1 MFKYRRILSFLTDT
15 LFICILTML
24 ITASIANPARFDY
37 EDYTEAYTKKME
49 SINLVIGS
57 EDVLNEYE
65 NQIGQELYDYIK
77 VKGYEYMYFIIFT
90 VLYFAVFAYFNNGK
104 TLGCVLYNLQIV
116 NKETK
121 KANIFSLGIRSIF
134 MGTSFMAYFPIQAV
148 LYLIIP
154 RVLDVH
160 GSFLPLLLSTSI
172 TAVIELVLLLY
183 FIFNKKD
190 MALYDYICNTKIIDT
205 KK

>member
-15 LFICILTML
+15 LFICVLTML

-37 EDYTEAYTKKME
+37 EDYTEAYKKKME
-49 SINLVIGS
+49 SINLTVAN
-57 EDVLNEYE
+57 ENVLDDYE

-90 VLYFAVFAYFNNGK
+90 ILYFAIFTYFNNGK

-116 NKETK
+116 NKEKK
-121 KANIFSLGIRSIF
+121 KANILSLGIRSLF
-134 MGTSFMAYFPIQAV
+134 MGTSFMAYFPIQAII
-148 LYLIIP
+148 YLIIP
-154 RVLDVH
+154 RGLNVH
-160 GSFLPLLLSTSI
+160 GSFLPLLITTSI
-172 TAVIELVLLLY
+172 TAIFELVLLIY